1 MNDRKNI
8 YPLFKG
14 DNKMDKMKVQDM
26 FLQVWNENYYNQ
38 NIKKCRSEKKVFVI
52 EDEKKDRK

>member
-1 MNDRKNI
+1 
-8 YPLFKG
+8 
-14 DNKMDKMKVQDM
+14 MDKMKVQDM